1 MLKVPK
7 GNFHKRNIA
16 DSLAGHLGGDLAPIS
31 FFPSDLLPTPF
42 DCGEVALD
50 VEVSLS
56 KQFQSVL

>member
-16 DSLAGHLGGDLAPIS
+16 DSLAGHLGGNLAPIS
-31 FFPSDLLPTPF
+31 FFPSDLLASPL
-42 DCGEVALD
+42 DCREVALD

-56 KQFQSVL
+56 E

>member
-7 GNFHKRNIA
+7 GNFYKRNIA
-16 DSLAGHLGGDLAPIS
+16 DSLACNLGGNLAPIS
-31 FFPSDLLPTPF
+31 FFPSDLLPTPL

-56 KQFQSVL
+56 KQFQGVL